1 MSYTDMSVD
10 IIKCLF
16 YSDLPQTMINKAIK
30 DFRKRLDVCHI
41 MRFGRWWTLTIL
53 RELGSR
59 T

>member
-1 MSYTDMSVD
+1 
-10 IIKCLF
+10 
-16 YSDLPQTMINKAIK
+16 MINKAIK

-59 T
+59 A